1 MATSSFDKEFI
12 VSSDMIDEFLDSYNN
27 PRQIDIIE
35 RDIEAE
41 HNIAKILI
49 QKINEKK
56 GWHGQPFCYYIH
68 IKTNKGE

>member
-27 PRQIDIIE
+27 PRQIYIIE

-41 HNIAKILI
+41 HAIAKILI

-56 GWHGQPFCYYIH
+56 G
-68 IKTNKGE
+68 